1 MWNRFS
7 KETNDKIYNYV
18 RVLCHYGALVTEFK
32 DAWHFGDGEC
42 EYQCWCVL
50 QPHFKASGQTKYSL
64 EALRL
69 QFQVKSLSIIILPN
83 GIGRNIPCDL
93 YNEHIV
99 KLIKDIIANM
109 GPNLTEKAL
118 QRAARSSSTLHLV
131 CKQFDDQSNVPV
143 TSAHSTKGDKVDTQ
157 KVVTAVLNNNLLN
170 TVPGRR
176 HSKYQTMRL
185 NPLWNWKRK
194 DTIDWIEKKDFM
206 KYAGVT
212 LDDEVAEES
221 SDDDDSIP

>member
-1 MWNRFS
+1 M
-7 KETNDKIYNYV
+7 
-18 RVLCHYGALVTEFK
+18 LCHYGALVTEFK

-69 QFQVKSLSIIILPN
+69 QFQVKSSLSPSLSCQIVWDRFVN
-83 GIGRNIPCDL
+83 SHGGIGRNIPCDL

-118 QRAARSSSTLHLV
+118 QRAARSS
-131 CKQFDDQSNVPV
+131 QY
-143 TSAHSTKGDKVDTQ
+143 TSFGM
-157 KVVTAVLNNNLLN
+157 
-170 TVPGRR
+170 
-176 HSKYQTMRL
+176 QT
-185 NPLWNWKRK
+185 
-194 DTIDWIEKKDFM
+194 I
-206 KYAGVT
+206 
-212 LDDEVAEES
+212 
-221 SDDDDSIP
+221 